1 MPKPARQRQPFV
13 LDLLQLLAAQLVH
26 DVGLERQ
33 RRPSQDLAAVAL
45 LAAWQLEQPERLLR
59 PRQVATQHLQEPGVG
74 GVDLLTK
81 HLDPARPLLVGAAG
95 QRSQRGTVGYRCRQQ
110 PFDLPSCPRDH
121 RLGGHDAGGEPV
133 AGIGRQRLQVGGER
147 GQPSQVG
154 GALGRA
160 AMRLLER
167 DRTQQQPRPV
177 AVADRHVP
185 DRPQP
190 VHVVR
195 EGTQLTT
202 RRRHRQSQR
211 SSLLRAEARHLDTVG
226 GCQQPGVHPIPLRT
240 SVLTGVRQGVIEP
253 RVADH
258 RREQRLDGQE
268 PVPVRPHDP
277 CCLARHVHTPIIH
290 RPFGRLSSR
299 RQRLACLR
307 VRGAFR

>member
-95 QRSQRGTVGYRCRQQ
+95 QRSQRGTAGYRYRQQ

-154 GALGRA
+154 GALGRG

-167 DRTQQQPRPV
+167 DRTQQQPRPWRWPIGMCPT
-177 AVADRHVP
+177 AHS
-185 DRPQP
+185 RPCC
-190 VHVVR
+190 
-195 EGTQLTT
+195 T
-202 RRRHRQSQR
+202 RG
-211 SSLLRAEARHLDTVG
+211 SSAHDAPSPP
-226 GCQQPGVHPIPLRT
+226 Q
-240 SVLTGVRQGVIEP
+240 
-253 RVADH
+253 
-258 RREQRLDGQE
+258 
-268 PVPVRPHDP
+268 VPVFVAPP
-277 CCLARHVHTPIIH
+277 
-290 RPFGRLSSR
+290 G
-299 RQRLACLR
+299 
-307 VRGAFR
+307 